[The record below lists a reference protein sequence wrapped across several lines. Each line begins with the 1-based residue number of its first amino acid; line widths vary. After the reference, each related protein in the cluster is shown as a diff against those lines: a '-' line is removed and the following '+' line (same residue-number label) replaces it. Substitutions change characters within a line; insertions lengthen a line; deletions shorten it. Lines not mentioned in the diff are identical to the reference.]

1 VKVLLALTYYRP
13 HVSGLTLYVQR
24 LGKVLAAQGHQVTV
38 LTSHYEKSLP
48 RREEI
53 DGVQCPSESKRAL
66 DGVTVVRVPVLFRIS
81 KGVIMPTFWWTA
93 FRLIRQHD
101 VVSVHLPQFEAG
113 LLGILCKLAR
123 RPMVLT
129 YHCDLQLPTGLFNR
143 VVDQVVSAMNTVGG
157 MMADAIVAYTHDFA
171 NHSLFLRRFRDK
183 VRVIP
188 PPIEL
193 PPATEAGLA
202 AMRQRIPADGRPIVG
217 FAARFAA
224 EKGVEHLLDAVPLM
238 LKELPDLHVAF
249 AGQYEDVLAETVWQ
263 DCQPRIQR
271 LQEHLTFLGVI
282 PPAEMANFFTLCD
295 VLTVPSVNSTESFG
309 LVQVEAML
317 CGTPSVAS
325 NLPGVREPIRMTGMG
340 EIVPIADPEALA
352 QAIVRVIRNKP
363 RYVCPRDEIAA
374 RFSLDHTRSEYE
386 RLFADLLRPGP
397 HCLSAGEAVHPPT
410 AYMGQG

>member
-1 VKVLLALTYYRP
+1 MKVLLVLTYYRP

-24 LGKVLAAQGHQVTV
+24 LGKALAAQGHRVTV
-38 LTSHYEKSLP
+38 LTSHYERTLP
-48 RREEI
+48 HQEEI
-53 DGVQCPSESKRAL
+53 DGV
-66 DGVTVVRVPVLFRIS
+66 TVIRVPVLFRIS

-93 FRLIRQHD
+93 LRLIRQHD
-101 VVSVHLPQFEAG
+101 VVSIHLPQFEAG
-113 LLGILCKLAR
+113 LLGLLCRLAR

-129 YHCDLQLPTGLFNR
+129 YHCDLELPPGLFNR
-143 VVDQVVSAMNTVGG
+143 IVDRVVAVMNNIGG
-157 MMADAIVAYTHDFA
+157 ALADAIVAYTHDFA
-171 NHSLFLRRFRDK
+171 NHSPFLRRFRHK

-193 PPATEAGLA
+193 PPATAEGLA
-202 AMRQRIPADGRPIVG
+202 LMRQRIPADGRPIVG

-238 LKELPDLHVAF
+238 LQELPDLHVAF
-249 AGQYEDVLAETVWQ
+249 AGQYEDVMCERVWQ

-271 LQEHLTFLGVI
+271 WQDHLTFLGVI

-317 CGTPSVAS
+317 CGTPVVAS

-340 EIVPIADPEALA
+340 EIVPIADPGALA
-352 QAIVRVIRNKP
+352 QAVVRVIRNKA
-363 RYVCPRDEIAA
+363 RYVRPYDEIAG
-374 RFSLDHTRSEYE
+374 RFRLDHTRSEYE
-386 RLFADLLRPGP
+386 RLFADVLSPGP
-397 HCLSAGEAVHPPT
+397 HRLSAGEAVRPPT
-410 AYMGQG
+410 AALESAERAKGN